1 MNRYNS
7 LFAVFILIIG
17 LSLSSCTQ
25 KQTPADSDSKVK
37 TKSRYMGGEVELVT
51 APNGAIINIE
61 ALNTLPK
68 ITYLEP
74 TTEKLADGVW
84 CIGGYS
90 LANTTVIEGKDG
102 LIVYDAGDTKEEGE
116 HIRKAIEA
124 ISDKPIKVIIYSH
137 SHYALGAGA
146 LVDNPEDVLVIGHP
160 KLNETVENSLKGGGS
175 PSAIPEVGP
184 LMTPRALIQFNN
196 FIPTEG
202 PDAALMGKLEAGK
215 PIAFLP
221 ATKTVQNEEV
231 LDVLGIK
238 IQFFTEYISDD
249 YNLTVYVPEKG
260 LVMNNFF
267 WPGTPNIYS
276 LRGAVYRNPL
286 IWRDGLKVIRDLQ
299 PEILTN
305 THTRAIIGK
314 DEVTKR
320 ITGYMDQLT
329 LVYDQTLRGILS
341 GMGPDDLRH
350 SIYIPEHMQQIPE
363 NAQIY
368 GEIEHFS
375 EAIYQYVIGWFD
387 GDVTKLFKIAPKD
400 EAERMVKLM
409 GGKAKVIK
417 AAKTSLNDKEFA
429 WGSQIIQYVYLLE
442 PTNKEVRELKA
453 ELLRQMAYRSTGSI
467 ARAFLLTEALTL
479 EGKTSYPKLSQPS
492 PEVIA
497 SSPETFVDYFR
508 VRIDPKKSE
517 NTDKVLVFIF
527 TDKKNES
534 VALHVRK
541 GVVEYIPVPSDY
553 LKKPDFSIEMDS
565 KIWASIYL
573 GETNVSEEIKS
584 NNIKLTKGDEVEL
597 VSIFEMFDKFD
608 TNNNYK
614 IPPIED

>member
-1 MNRYNS
+1 MKKTLSFLFVLLLLLSINS
-7 LFAVFILIIG
+7 YA
-17 LSLSSCTQ
+17 Q
-25 KQTPADSDSKVK
+25 K
-37 TKSRYMGGEVELVT
+37 KSRYMGGEVELVT

-61 ALNTLPK
+61 ALNTLTK

-74 TTEKLADGVW
+74 TTEKLTDGVW

-146 LVDNPEDVLVIGHP
+146 LVDNPEDVMVIGHP
-160 KLNETVENSLKGGGS
+160 KLNETVESSLKGGGA

-184 LMTPRALIQFNN
+184 LMTSRALIQFNN

-202 PDAALMGKLEAGK
+202 PDAALMGKLEGGK
-215 PIAFLP
+215 PIVFLP

-238 IQFFTEYISDD
+238 MQFFTEYTSDD

-267 WPGTPNIYS
+267 WPGTPNIYT
-276 LRGAVYRNPL
+276 LRGAVYRDPL

-305 THTRAIIGK
+305 THTRAIVGK
-314 DEVTKR
+314 DEVVRR

-350 SIYIPEHMQQIPE
+350 AIYIPEHMQQIPE
-363 NAQIY
+363 NGQSY

-417 AAKTSLNDKEFA
+417 AAKKSLNDKEFA
-429 WGSQIIQYVYLLE
+429 WGAQIIQYVYLLE
-442 PTNKEVRELKA
+442 PTNKEVRKLKA

-479 EGKTSYPKLSQPS
+479 EGKTSYPKLIPPS

-497 SSPETFVDYFR
+497 SAPETFVDYFR

-517 NTDKVLVFIF
+517 NTDKVLEFVF
-527 TDKKNES
+527 TDKGNMAVS
-534 VALHVRK
+534 LHVR
-541 GVVEYIPVPSDY
+541 GGIAEYIPVPADY
-553 LKKPDFSIEMDS
+553 LKKSDFVMQMDS
-565 KIWASIYL
+565 ETWAKLYL
-573 GETNVSEEIKS
+573 SSVNLEEEIESGKV
-584 NNIKLTKGDEVEL
+584 NVVGDTKEL
-597 VSIFEMFDKFD
+597 ITIFNMFDKFEP
-608 TNNNYK
+608 TKNYK
-614 IPPIED
+614 VPPIED